1 MTIGTP
7 YARNVAVLAT
17 CQALLFMAN
26 TVVFSVSAL
35 VGLQYAPSESLSTLA
50 LGFQFCGVMLATL
63 PASFLMQRY
72 GRRAGFIAG
81 GAIGIAAGLLATY
94 AIIHGSFRL
103 FCAAG
108 LLYGMFAAC
117 GQYYRF
123 AAADVADAALGRP
136 DAPLRGRA
144 IGWVM
149 AGGTVAAV
157 AGPELAKATRELL
170 PPFTFAGCFA
180 AVVVLAALSAAVASR
195 LRLPPPAARR
205 QDAGGRPLAL
215 ILRQPRAIVAVVG
228 SIIAYLTMNLL
239 MTATPLAMLACG
251 HDFADS
257 AFVIQWHVLGMFAPS
272 FVTGQLVGR
281 FGPVRV
287 MAAGLALLLACIGI
301 NLTGITLAHFTL
313 GLLLLGVGWNF
324 LFVGGTTLLTT
335 CHRADEKAKVQGAND
350 FLIFASVAVSASSS
364 GILHHALGWTVMNL
378 IALPGLLL
386 VAVLLLAAQ
395 QRGAAAGQP
404 AGG

>member
-1 MTIGTP
+1 
-7 YARNVAVLAT
+7 VLAT

-72 GRRAGFIAG
+72 GRRAGFIGG
-81 GAIGIAAGLLATY
+81 GAIGIAAGMLATY
-94 AIIHGSFRL
+94 AIIHGSFWL

-180 AVVVLAALSAAVASR
+180 AVVVLAALSAAVASQ
-195 LRLPPPAARR
+195 LRLPPPVARR

-215 ILRQPRAIVAVVG
+215 ILRQPQAIVAVVG

-239 MTATPLAMLACG
+239 MTSTPLAMLACG

-301 NLTGITLAHFTL
+301 NLTGITVAHFTL